1 MGVEIE
7 GLDELADKLEQMTE
21 QALGL
26 EGSNEM
32 PATELMTP
40 TFMSEHTDFSTFED
54 FIEASEWTVE
64 SQADFEAIPED
75 EFDEHVAEHT
85 QFTTWEAMLSQAGEE
100 WAARQLR

>member
-1 MGVEIE
+1 MVNKTGI
-7 GLDELADKLEQMTE
+7 DELADELDQMTE

-26 EGSNEM
+26 EDSNEV
-32 PATELMTP
+32 PVTELMTP
-40 TFMSEHTDFSTFED
+40 TFMSEYTDFSTFED